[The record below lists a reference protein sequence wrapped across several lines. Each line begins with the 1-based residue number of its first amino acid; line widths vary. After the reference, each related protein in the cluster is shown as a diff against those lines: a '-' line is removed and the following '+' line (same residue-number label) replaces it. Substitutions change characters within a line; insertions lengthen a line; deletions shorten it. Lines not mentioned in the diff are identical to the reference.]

1 MIQADDLIKAEM
13 LNILEHD
20 VNGKTIDDF
29 NLTSLSA
36 AASVIDNEIKAVSL
50 FFYSIF
56 YFNFEK
62 NI

>member
-1 MIQADDLIKAEM
+1 M